1 MEIRNCQYTR
11 RSGDSSARICI
22 RDRTFGRRAFAQ
34 SQYRAQKNARRRPA
48 RRSRKSRKQRAGR
61 FLGKGAA
68 GIKAKKTEL
77 FFRLLAK
84 IALRNT
90 TRLPKISQATR
101 GEIFGKRSRRHKSKE
116 DGTFFPSS
124 CKNCLAATWS
134 RRRDLNSRPL
144 GPEPSALP
152 SCATPRLQRIL
163 YQTPAPF
170 ASVFPLLF
178 QKDKADR
185 IFAVRPL
192 ALFRSSL
199 RLQDTSEWYRTPS
212 EGLLP

>member
-1 MEIRNCQYTR
+1 MIAWKFGIVNIPADRAIRP
-11 RSGDSSARICI
+11 
-22 RDRTFGRRAFAQ
+22 RAFAYAIER
-34 SQYRAQKNARRRPA
+34 SVVAPSLSRNTARKKTRAAAPHGVPENLASNAQGDFRE
-48 RRSRKSRKQRAGR
+48 
-61 FLGKGAA
+61 KGAA

-77 FFRLLAK
+77 
-84 IALRNT
+84 
-90 TRLPKISQATR
+90 
-101 GEIFGKRSRRHKSKE
+101 
-116 DGTFFPSS
+116 FFPSS

>member
-22 RDRTFGRRAFAQ
+22 RDRMFGRRAFAQ

-61 FLGKGAA
+61 F
-68 GIKAKKTEL
+68 
-77 FFRLLAK
+77 
-84 IALRNT
+84 
-90 TRLPKISQATR
+90 S
-101 GEIFGKRSRRHKSKE
+101 GKRSRRHKSKE